1 MDSLA
6 TGVSILLSLTVLFWK
21 SCEAQAQADGP
32 RRNVSLP
39 VSLRPQVTEAIEE
52 ACLSDVQRQM
62 LFAQVNQAVDNL
74 VDGSILPVIS
84 PPLPGLTREFPASSC
99 QNISRP
105 SGYYWISNLNGEA
118 VRVYCEMDIQRCGHA
133 GGWVRIAYIN
143 MAIASHQCPTT
154 WREITM
160 PRRACGPA
168 ASSRPGCSSAFF
180 TTQGIHY
187 THIHGRVT
195 GYQYASTNAFSAYID
210 GDSTTIDENY
220 LDGVS
225 ITRGQPESRQ
235 HIWSFA
241 AATSATYTDLNA
253 CLCTRSDSPWPYS
266 LPPFVGQDYFCDT
279 GNPGPGYTPML
290 YAENPLWDGEGCVS
304 TSSCCQ
310 FNTPPWFCKQVSTT
324 VADSIEVRICT
335 DDTVGETPIQLLEL
349 YIQ

>member
-6 TGVSILLSLTVLFWK
+6 TVVSILLSLTVFFWK

-32 RRNVSLP
+32 QRNVSLP
-39 VSLRPQVTEAIEE
+39 ISLRPQVTEAIEE

-62 LFAQVNQAVDNL
+62 LFAQMNQAVDNL

-84 PPLPGLTREFPASSC
+84 PPPPGLTREFPASSC
-99 QNISRP
+99 RNISRP
-105 SGYYWISNLNGEA
+105 SGYYWISNLNREA

-143 MAIASHQCPTT
+143 MAISSHQCPTT

-168 ASSRPGCSSAFF
+168 AGSQPDCSSAFF
-180 TTQGIHY
+180 STQGLNY
-187 THIHGRVT
+187 TRIHGRVT
-195 GYQYASTNAFSAYID
+195 GYQYGSTNAFSAYID
-210 GDSTTIDENY
+210 ANSTTIDENY

-241 AATSATYTDLNA
+241 AATSANYTDLNA
-253 CLCTRSDSPWPYS
+253 CPCNRSDSAWPYR

-279 GNPGPGYTPML
+279 GNPDPGYISML
-290 YAENPLWDGEGCVS
+290 YADNPLWDGEGCVA

-310 FNTPPWFCKQVSTT
+310 FNNPPWFCKQVSAA